1 MNAGGGAPGGSRS
14 VSTHPPLSLILP
26 GCLSG
31 WSDRDLARLTLRVGS
46 CQACRPQTRRDGAYR
61 LQPGATKRVPR
72 FQTVRMRLPRLRA
85 TPPSGEAS
93 G

>member
-14 VSTHPPLSLILP
+14 VSTHAPLSLILP

-85 TPPSGEAS
+85 TPPSGEA
-93 G
+93 GG